1 MRRLVPFVVAALGL
15 TLTPAVSN
23 GPSAS
28 AAPSDVIAVVV
39 EGTGLGHGRGMSQWG
54 AYGYAVDHGWNWQQ
68 ILNHYYGGTTL
79 GDAPDARA
87 RIRVRLL
94 AFDGTGT
101 VGVTA
106 GVGNVSGGGQTARS
120 LYAREVEPNR
130 FQMYTSTAAACPTSS
145 TLTVPD
151 GPIARGSTDSTAVR
165 EIQTFLNSF
174 VGSTLAVDGDFG
186 PITEGVLKTWQQG
199 QNLTVDGIWNAE
211 DATRARQQITSS
223 GSGANWTK
231 AGAPI
236 TGPVVFSN
244 SNSENSGASPT
255 SVLAVCNPVGGLTH
269 YRGKVE
275 FRSENDGNR
284 VVNDVKTEDYLRGV
298 VPKEI
303 SASWANAGGGKGA
316 NAVRAQAVAAR
327 SYGLQQQRYGYAS
340 TCDTQSCQVYGGAAT
355 RSSPLSGIRLV
366 EDART
371 DAAIQAT
378 AGKVRK
384 WPNGTIV
391 STEFSASNGPR
402 TAGGAFPPVND
413 IGDDTTN
420 NPNHKWTRVIDAETL
435 ASRYGLGT
443 LTGASMTEADRAVNR
458 QFDGIWFNDVVLT
471 GTAGTRRVEAWTFRG
486 NLGLPSPGFTVRVI
500 TEDTTAGNVAFIGD
514 SVGRGVT
521 QAGTSELRALT
532 DGTFAS
538 IRFDAVDS
546 RCTARTSCP
555 GTSGVEAANA
565 LPTGL
570 DLVVVELGYNDD
582 PATFASD
589 IDAMMNALRSRNV
602 GRVAWVNMADIRT
615 VNGASRFGPSNAAL
629 QAATSRW
636 ANLTVL
642 DWDAA
647 SRGPE
652 RPRWFSDGVH
662 LTTTGEAQ
670 FSLWLRRQ
678 MLGIDTVTPAPTT
691 PAPTTPGPTTP
702 NPDAD
707 HFLAPPKIIELPV
720 TGQQLLA
727 ANGQQLSVPAS
738 ATAVAL
744 NLTVVD
750 PVAQGYVTVWPCGV
764 PRPVASNVNFPS
776 GSRIANNVIA
786 PIGAGGKVCIYAHAG
801 TDVVVDVAGWFP
813 GGTGAASFVGVT
825 PLRVVDS
832 RKGTGAPTRLV
843 TPDTPLRIPVAGR
856 TVTLPD
862 GSPATV
868 PDGVGAAAFNVTA
881 VDPIAQGY
889 LTMWPC
895 GVTRPLASNLN
906 FPAGA
911 RIANG
916 VIAPVSAGGDVCL
929 YARVPT
935 HVVVDLA
942 GWFGTAGFSGV
953 VPDRFVDSRDGTG
966 GRLGRITPSS
976 PVTMPVRGKTVTIGG
991 TDTVIPPD
999 ATAVALNLTI
1009 VDPLAQGYAT
1019 VWPCGTSRPTA
1030 SNINFTAGKRIANG
1044 VVAPI
1049 GDNGSVC
1056 IYTHASTHVVVDVA
1070 GWFSGGA
1077 SPGFVGATP
1086 KRFVDTRIALGPA
1099 PR

>member
-1 MRRLVPFVVAALGL
+1 MRRFALLVVAALGF
-15 TLTPAVSN
+15 TLTPVVGTS
-23 GPSAS
+23 PSAS

-54 AYGYAVDHGWNWQQ
+54 AYGYAVDQGWDWKR
-68 ILNHYYGGTTL
+68 ILNHYYGGTEL
-79 GDAPDARA
+79 ADAPNAQA

-94 AFDGTGT
+94 AFDGAGT

-120 LYAREVEPNR
+120 LYAQDLGRNE
-130 FQMYTSTAAACPTSS
+130 FQMYASTSAACPTSS
-145 TLTVPD
+145 TLAVPD
-151 GPIARGSTDSTAVR
+151 GTIQRPTPELPDPPDKTAVR
-165 EIQTFLNSF
+165 QIQTFLNAF
-174 VGSTLAVDGDFG
+174 VGSNLTVDGIFG
-186 PITEGVLKTWQQG
+186 PITEGVLKTWQQQQG
-199 QNLTVDGIWNAE
+199 LPDDGVWNDQ
-211 DATRARQQITSS
+211 DASRARQQIESS
-223 GSGANWTK
+223 GAGADWTK
-231 AGAPI
+231 VGQPV
-236 TGPVVFSN
+236 TGPVKFAN

-275 FRSENDGNR
+275 FRSESDGSR

-303 SASWANAGGGKGA
+303 SASWANAGGGKGV

-340 TCDTQSCQVYGGAAT
+340 TCDSQSCQVYGGAAT
-355 RSSPLSGIRLV
+355 RSSPLGVPRLV

-371 DAAIQAT
+371 DAAIEAT
-378 AGKVRK
+378 AGKVRT
-384 WPNGTIV
+384 WPDGEIV

-413 IGDDTTN
+413 IGDATPN
-420 NPNHKWTRVIDAETL
+420 NPNHKWARVIDADTL
-435 ASRYGLGT
+435 ANRYGLGRIT
-443 LTGASMTEADRAVNR
+443 TAEMVETTTSNYR
-458 QFDGIWFNDVVLT
+458 QFDGIWFNDVLLN
-471 GTAGTRRVEAWTFRG
+471 GSKRIDAWTFRRAF
-486 NLGLPSPGFTVRVI
+486 GLPSPGFTVRVI
-500 TEDTTAGNVAFIGD
+500 TEDTTAKKVAFIGD

-538 IRFDAVDS
+538 ISFDAVDS
-546 RCTARTSCP
+546 RCTTRTSCP
-555 GTSGVEAANA
+555 GASGAEVADA
-565 LPTGL
+565 LPSGL

-582 PATFASD
+582 PSTFSSD
-589 IDAMMNALRSRNV
+589 IDAMMTALRSRGV

-615 VNGASRFGPSNAAL
+615 RNERSYYAPANAAL

-636 ANLTVL
+636 SNLTVL

-652 RPRWFSDGVH
+652 RPRWFSRDGVH
-662 LTTTGEAQ
+662 LTTTGEAR
-670 FSLWLRRQ
+670 FSLWLRQR
-678 MLGIDTVTPAPTT
+678 MLDLAPS
-691 PAPTTPGPTTP
+691 
-702 NPDAD
+702 

-720 TGQQLLA
+720 AGQRLLA
-727 ANGQQLSVPAS
+727 ANGQQLNVPAS

-750 PVAQGYVTVWPCGV
+750 PVARGYMTVWPCGV
-764 PRPVASNVNFPS
+764 PRPVASNVNFLR
-776 GSRIANNVIA
+776 GSRIANNVVA
-786 PIGAGGKVCIYAHAG
+786 PVGAGGKVCIYAHAG

-813 GGTGAASFVGVT
+813 GGAGDASFVGVT

-832 RKGTGAPTRLV
+832 RKGIGAPTRLV
-843 TPDTPLRIPVAGR
+843 TPDAPLRIPVAGR
-856 TVTLPD
+856 TVTLPN
-862 GSPATV
+862 GSAATV
-868 PDGVGAAAFNVTA
+868 PDVVGAAAFNVTA

-889 LTMWPC
+889 LTVWPC
-895 GVTRPLASNLN
+895 DVRRPVASNLN
-906 FPAGA
+906 FPPGA

-916 VIAPVSAGGDVCL
+916 VIAPVGAGGDVCL
-929 YARVPT
+929 YAHEPT

-953 VPDRFVDSRDGTG
+953 TPDRFIDSRDGTG

-976 PVTMPVRGKTVTIGG
+976 PITMPVRGQTVSVGG
-991 TDTVIPPD
+991 TDTVIPSD

-1009 VDPLAQGYAT
+1009 VDPFGRGYAT
-1019 VWPCGTSRPTA
+1019 VWPCGSARPTA
-1030 SNINFTAGKRIANG
+1030 SNINFTPGKRIANG

-1049 GDNGSVC
+1049 GDDGSVC

-1086 KRFVDTRIALGPA
+1086 ERFIDTRIALGPA